1 MYNSRVKKKALNL
14 LLHPICPVPDCHMPV
29 FVMAAFPGE
38 GGVSGAGSGQREA
51 AAGGDAH
58 GQGGSHAQRPPP
70 AGPGELHH
78 CPAGC
83 APSGRHPFTS
93 LDTADSRR
101 GDMGT
106 EGH

>member
-1 MYNSRVKKKALNL
+1 MYNSRIKKSLESAAPSHLSSSRL
-14 LLHPICPVPDCHMPV
+14 SHACVCDV
-29 FVMAAFPGE
+29 AAFPGE

-70 AGPGELHH
+70 PGPGELHH
-78 CPAGC
+78 RPAGC

-93 LDTADSRR
+93 LDTADCRR